1 MIDRYQTPEMKALW
15 SQARKYATWAEV
27 EILAMEAWETLGQVP
42 AGTAGRLRVAL
53 ESKPIDES
61 FARRVDEIEAETR
74 HDIVAFTRAL
84 TEWTQGNRA
93 NPADSEVARW
103 LHLGLTSTDVVDT
116 AQNVIL
122 AEAVGLLEREL
133 GAVQATLKSL
143 ALRYKN
149 TPAVGRTHGVH
160 AEPTSFGLRF
170 LSFYSALLRDAQ
182 RLAKA
187 KQAIS
192 VAMLS
197 GSVGNYAHV
206 EPKVEAYVAE
216 KLGFQIEPVST
227 QVVPRDRHAE
237 LMSAL
242 AILGSDL
249 ERVSVELRHLQRT
262 EVLETQE
269 PFSYKQ
275 TGSSS
280 MPHKKNPVALE
291 NISGLARLLRS
302 NLQAELENIPLWH
315 ERDISHS
322 SVERVILPDSTT
334 LAHYMLRRLKR
345 VLEGLIVNEENI
357 ARNLSLTRGLVYSQR
372 VLGLLIESG
381 MDRTAAYTVVQRNA
395 LKSWEGGLE
404 FRELLE
410 ADPECPVKGEALAK
424 AFDPAYFLRH
434 TDEIYARFGLEEH
447 TRDTPPSTL
456 RS

>member
-1 MIDRYQTPEMKALW
+1 MIERYQTPEMQALW
-15 SQARKYATWAEV
+15 SEARKYQTWAEV
-27 EILAMEAWETLGQVP
+27 EILTLEAWEGLGQVP
-42 AGTAGRLRVAL
+42 PKTAERLRDAL
-53 ESKPIDES
+53 RQKPIDAA

-84 TEWTQGNRA
+84 TEWTGDA
-93 NPADSEVARW
+93 EVARW

-116 AQNVIL
+116 AQNVLLSEALGLVEQEL
-122 AEAVGLLEREL
+122 AQVQEA
-133 GAVQATLKSL
+133 LKSL
-143 ALRYKN
+143 AIRYKHL
-149 TPAVGRTHGVH
+149 PAVGRTHGVH

-170 LSFYSALLRDAQ
+170 LAFYAALLRDGE
-182 RLAKA
+182 RLQKA
-187 KQAIS
+187 REGIR
-192 VAMLS
+192 VAMIS

-206 EPKVEAYVAE
+206 EPAVEAWVAQ

-237 LMSAL
+237 LMGAL
-242 AILGSDL
+242 AILGANI
-249 ERVSVELRHLQRT
+249 ERIAVELRHLQRT
-262 EVLETQE
+262 EVLEAQE

-302 NLQAELENIPLWH
+302 NLQAELENVALWH

-345 VLEGLIVNEENI
+345 VLQGLVVYEARI
-357 ARNLSLTRGLVYSQR
+357 AHNLHLTRGLVYSQR
-372 VLGLLIESG
+372 VLGFLIESG
-381 MDRTAAYTVVQRNA
+381 LDRTTAYELVQRNA
-395 LKSWEGGLE
+395 LESWEKGQD

-410 ADPECPVKGEALAK
+410 ADPACPLKGEALAQ
-424 AFDPAYFLRH
+424 AFNPSYFLRH
-434 TDEIYARFGLEEH
+434 VDTIYARFGL
-447 TRDTPPSTL
+447 
-456 RS
+456 

>member
-1 MIDRYQTPEMKALW
+1 MIERYQTPEMQALW
-15 SQARKYATWAEV
+15 SEARKYQVWAEV
-27 EILAMEAWETLGQVP
+27 EILTLEAWEGLGQVP
-42 AGTAGRLRVAL
+42 PKTAERLRDAL
-53 ESKPIDES
+53 RQKSIDAA

-84 TEWTQGNRA
+84 TEWTGDA
-93 NPADSEVARW
+93 EVARW

-116 AQNVIL
+116 AQNIL
-122 AEAVGLLEREL
+122 LSEALGLVEQEL
-133 GAVQATLKSL
+133 AQVQEALKSL
-143 ALRYKN
+143 AIRYKHL
-149 TPAVGRTHGVH
+149 PAVGRTHGVH

-170 LSFYSALLRDAQ
+170 LAFYAALLRDGE
-182 RLAKA
+182 RLQKA
-187 KQAIS
+187 REGIR
-192 VAMLS
+192 VAMIS

-206 EPKVEAYVAE
+206 EPAVEAWVAQ

-237 LMSAL
+237 LMGAL
-242 AILGSDL
+242 AILGANI
-249 ERVSVELRHLQRT
+249 ERIAVELRHLQRT
-262 EVLETQE
+262 EVLEAQE

-302 NLQAELENIPLWH
+302 NLQAELENVALWH

-345 VLEGLIVNEENI
+345 VLQGLVVYEARI
-357 ARNLSLTRGLVYSQR
+357 AHNLHLTRGLVYSQR
-372 VLGLLIESG
+372 VLGFLIESG
-381 MDRTAAYTVVQRNA
+381 LDRTTAYEIVQRNA
-395 LKSWEGGLE
+395 LESWEKGQD

-410 ADPECPVKGEALAK
+410 ADPACPLKGEALAQ
-424 AFDPAYFLRH
+424 AFDPSYFLRH
-434 TDEIYARFGLEEH
+434 VDTIYARFGL
-447 TRDTPPSTL
+447 
-456 RS
+456 